1 MLEKNF
7 KIDRIKVNI
16 LELQIKIMKQ
26 IFKSSSNREI
36 IKHLISND
44 IKDTWEIVCFCSIK
58 SLIELDFDKDVT
70 HTWSL
75 T

>member
-44 IKDTWEIVCFCSIK
+44 IKDT
-58 SLIELDFDKDVT
+58 
-70 HTWSL
+70 
-75 T
+75 

>member
-1 MLEKNF
+1 VSFDEVYCGECTSCMLEKNF

-16 LELQIKIMKQ
+16 LELQKKIVKQ

-44 IKDTWEIVCFCSIK
+44 IKDT
-58 SLIELDFDKDVT
+58 
-70 HTWSL
+70 
-75 T
+75 